1 MVNNR
6 LKISYIEY
14 GQFLRGLYRKLI
26 FLKNFPLLLWIWQ
39 IFHKICVSMNVG
51 GVRLVNK
58 KSFLTEKHHMTFV
71 QAQIREM
78 LTNQKPGPWCLDQ
91 WEARTWPTLRHTE
104 CFEGSRPLHGLPGS
118 LQADH
123 NIAAKYAPD
132 CSSQMLHVCSACS
145 VPTNWGTN

>member
-6 LKISYIEY
+6 LKISNIEY

-26 FLKNFPLLLWIWQ
+26 FLKKFPLLLWIWQ
-39 IFHKICVSMNVG
+39 IFHKICVSMNIG

-71 QAQIREM
+71 QAQIRLM
-78 LTNQKPGPWCLDQ
+78 LTNQRPGPWSLDQ
-91 WEARTWPTLRHTE
+91 WEARTWPTLRHTL
-104 CFEGSRPLHGLPGS
+104 CFEGSSGHCTGLPGS

-123 NIAAKYAPD
+123 NIAAKYRAPD

-145 VPTNWGTN
+145 VTTN